1 MRNVSG
7 IHMAAFTFKG
17 LNFCSPHC
25 SDGGIHQLKKI
36 INHKN
41 KQTKKRTYQFSML
54 SCFIQKLQNYLPSN
68 DNAYEKKKNE
78 KENLSRRWSLMF
90 IKILNGV
97 FTRIW

>member
-41 KQTKKRTYQFSML
+41 KQTKKKHIS
-54 SCFIQKLQNYLPSN
+54 SAC
-68 DNAYEKKKNE
+68 
-78 KENLSRRWSLMF
+78 
-90 IKILNGV
+90 
-97 FTRIW
+97 